1 VDSVNFSF
9 QKAGDSYQLSVIS
22 YQLSVVRRLWFF
34 GLSYAMDG
42 SIRDETLIE
51 KDIWRFLSIVCDLER
66 TNQLN
71 LLPDQDLVDLC
82 LHIES
87 YQVTKNL

>member
-1 VDSVNFSF
+1 
-9 QKAGDSYQLSVIS
+9 
-22 YQLSVVRRLWFF
+22 
-34 GLSYAMDG
+34 M
-42 SIRDETLIE
+42 
-51 KDIWRFLSIVCDLER
+51 SIVCDLER

-87 YQVTKNL
+87 YQVTKNPTFLVLTLEFYLMTFCQRESLGIIIVFVSLLL